1 MVRTVVAGTLFDGL
15 ENQHGI
21 RLMVDTQTGL
31 VRKRRVRAETV
42 IAVVRTDLQRAC
54 GQNQALAGECL
65 RNLGAALG
73 CVIGY
78 ALAGV
83 AAVLGLGPVLSDEFS
98 KRRCFG
104 GAAVISL
111 LSFGALL
118 IVLSHVLIISPSPQA
133 GVYSGDLD

>member
-1 MVRTVVAGTLFDGL
+1 MVRTVIAGTLLDGL
-15 ENQHGI
+15 KNQHGV

-31 VRKRRVRAETV
+31 VRKGRVRAETV
-42 IAVVRTDLQRAC
+42 IAVVRTDLQRTC
-54 GQNQALAGECL
+54 GQNQAFAGECL
-65 RNLGAALG
+65 RNIGATLSG
-73 CVIGY
+73 VVGDG
-78 ALAGV
+78 LAGV
-83 AAVLGLGPVLSDEFS
+83 AAVLGRSPILSDEFN

-118 IVLSHVLIISPSPQA
+118 IVLSHTLIISPSPQT